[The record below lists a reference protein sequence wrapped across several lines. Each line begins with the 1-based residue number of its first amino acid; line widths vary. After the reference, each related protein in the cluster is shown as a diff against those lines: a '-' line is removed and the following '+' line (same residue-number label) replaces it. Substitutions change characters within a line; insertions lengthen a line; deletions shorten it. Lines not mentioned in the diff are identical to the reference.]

1 MRKRRPADDARGMV
15 GGQGRRYPDGKAMAR
30 YERKD
35 AVYRKARGAGLRSR
49 ASVKLEE
56 IDQRHRILNRGQRVV
71 DLGAW
76 PGGWLQIAARRVGDE
91 GIVIGVDLEEIEPL
105 DLRCV
110 RTFVGDILDPTAR
123 VRIRD
128 ELGGPA
134 DVVLSDMAPKITGV
148 KVTDRA
154 RHMAL
159 IEAAVECA
167 TEILRPGGKF
177 VAKLFSGIESDA
189 IRLLRERFET
199 VSRFRPD
206 STRKGSAEIY
216 AIAISPRVSGED

>member
-1 MRKRRPADDARGMV
+1 
-15 GGQGRRYPDGKAMAR
+15 MAR

-35 AVYRKARGAGLRSR
+35 AVYRQARGAGLRSR

-56 IDQRHRILNRGQRVV
+56 IDQRHRILARGQRVV

-76 PGGWLQIAARRVGDE
+76 PGGWLQIAARKVRDA

-105 DLRCV
+105 GLPVV
-110 RTFVGDILDPTAR
+110 RTFVGDILDPAVHR
-123 VRIRD
+123 RIRD

-167 TEILRPGGKF
+167 SAILRPEGTF

-189 IRLLRERFET
+189 IRLMRERFAT

-206 STRKGSAEIY
+206 ATRKGSAEIY
-216 AIAISPRVSGED
+216 AIAKALRVSGED